1 MHDIDRTLSE
11 YQPEFEAPGADEF
24 EFEFEFEEGQSEFED
39 SESGVLDETEEMELA
54 AELLSVSDEAELDQ
68 FLGGLFKKIGRRV
81 GKFVK
86 SPIGRKL
93 GGFLKS
99 AAKKALPIVGGAV
112 GTAFGGPVGAAL
124 GKNAGAA
131 AGQIFGLELEG
142 LSHEDQE
149 FETAR
154 RFVRFAGEAAKNA
167 TQTSAAADPQMAAKA
182 ATIAAAKKF
191 APGLLR
197 PAGGRN
203 GGGMM
208 DAGGGG
214 SGGSGRSG
222 RWLRRGRK
230 IVLMGV

>member
-24 EFEFEFEEGQSEFED
+24 EYEFEFEDAQSEFED
-39 SESGVLDETEEMELA
+39 MEGGVLDETDEMELA

-93 GGFLKS
+93 GGFLKG
-99 AAKKALPIVGGAV
+99 AAKKALPFVGGAL
-112 GTAFGGPVGAAL
+112 GTAFGGPLGGAL
-124 GKNAGAA
+124 GKNVGAA

-142 LSHEDQE
+142 LSQEDQE
-149 FETAR
+149 FEAAR

-167 TQTSAAADPQMAAKA
+167 AQTSPAADPQMAAKS

-197 PAGGRN
+197 PTGGRN
-203 GGGMM
+203 GGGAMS
-208 DAGGGG
+208 GGGM
-214 SGGSGRSG
+214 GGGTGRSG